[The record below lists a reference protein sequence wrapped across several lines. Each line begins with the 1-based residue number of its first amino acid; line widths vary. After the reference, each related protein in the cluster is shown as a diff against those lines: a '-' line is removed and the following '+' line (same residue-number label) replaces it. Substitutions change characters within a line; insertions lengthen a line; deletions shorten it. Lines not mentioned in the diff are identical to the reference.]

1 MSAVCCA
8 LTLSSPSLLHPLCAA
23 LPSPPP
29 LSTDVY
35 KEYVNK
41 KIGDVV
47 GYVNKAGSA
56 AEGVIGKRGGLFG
69 THDKSLR
76 GFIAN
81 LKEFVG
87 AEVQGTVSALCC

>member
-1 MSAVCCA
+1 
-8 LTLSSPSLLHPLCAA
+8 
-23 LPSPPP
+23 
-29 LSTDVY
+29 VY
-35 KEYVNK
+35 KGYVGK

-47 GYVNKAGSA
+47 GYVNSAGSA
-56 AEGVIGKRGGLFG
+56 AEGFIGKRGGLFG

-87 AEVQGTVSALCC
+87 AEVKGTVST